1 MAKTALIAG
10 ATGLVGGHLLDLL
23 MDDKTYGTVK
33 IITRRS
39 LGGDD
44 DKLKEIIIEDFS
56 ELENYS
62 KELKADDYFCCL
74 GTTMKKAGSKAA
86 FKKVDFEYPVTL
98 AAIARENNAQSFNLV
113 SAMGADSSSIIFYNK
128 VKGETEDAL
137 QSMKLE
143 KANIYRPSFIA
154 GERAEKRAAE
164 KVALWVADKFD
175 FIFSGPFK
183 KYAAVHA
190 KTIANAMLET
200 AKNSNEKFRIIPS
213 DDIEK
218 IGK

>member
-23 MDDKTYGTVK
+23 MEDDHYSTVK
-33 IITRRS
+33 IISRRT
-39 LGGDD
+39 LGGNDG
-44 DKLKEIIIEDFS
+44 KLKEIIIEDFDKMES
-56 ELENYS
+56 NT

-86 FKKVDFEYPVTL
+86 FKKVDFEYPVNL
-98 AAIARENNAQSFNLV
+98 AAIARENNANSFHLI

-128 VKGETEDAL
+128 VKGETEDAI

-143 KANIYRPSFIA
+143 KAFIYRPSFIA

-164 KVALWVADKFD
+164 KAALWVADKLD
-175 FIFSGPFK
+175 FLFSGPLK

-190 KTIANAMLET
+190 KTIANAMLQT
-200 AKNSNEKFRIIPS
+200 AKNDESKFKIIPS
-213 DDIEK
+213 NEIENT
-218 IGK
+218 GK

>member
-23 MDDKTYGTVK
+23 LEDENYKTVK
-33 IITRRS
+33 VLSRRT

-44 DKLKEIIIEDFS
+44 GKLKEIIIEDFDIMES
-56 ELENYS
+56 YT

-74 GTTMKKAGSKAA
+74 GTTMKKAGSKEA
-86 FKKVDFEYPVTL
+86 FKKVDFQYPTTL
-98 AAIARENNAQSFNLV
+98 AAIARENNANSFHLI
-113 SAMGADSSSIIFYNK
+113 SAMGADSSSMIFYNK
-128 VKGETEDAL
+128 VKGETEDAI
-137 QSMKLE
+137 QAMKLE
-143 KANIYRPSFIA
+143 KAYIYRPSFIA

-164 KVALWVADKFD
+164 KAALWVADKLD
-175 FIFSGPFK
+175 FLFSGPLK

-200 AKNSNEKFRIIPS
+200 AKNGKEKFKIIPS
-213 DDIEK
+213 DEIEK